1 MLFIPLLEIR
11 SSVSI
16 PADTKASVL
25 NQKQQRKKSF
35 INSLNATSIQKK
47 KKKKNFLNMYFKKWI
62 WQDSIYS
69 KAQIV
74 TEFTL

>member
-47 KKKKNFLNMYFKKWI
+47 KKKNFLNMYFKKWI